1 MDAFIK
7 GFLGLFIAAVIT
19 YIAVGTISAE
29 LDASSARG
37 FMDSA
42 KKEIAESNFSGN
54 VIQEVGRTAKENGYA
69 LEVNVYGKESGKQS
83 AAYGENESGS
93 IGDTQDVECAELV
106 LTYDYSIPIL
116 GSKSTHTVRG
126 NVN

>member
-1 MDAFIK
+1 MYKNYQEINSKKTVMSKVKINQAILIA
-7 GFLGLFIAAVIT
+7 GSFL
-19 YIAVGTISAE
+19 ISWIV
-29 LDASSARG
+29 
-37 FMDSA
+37 
-42 KKEIAESNFSGN
+42 KQN
-54 VIQEVGRTAKENGYA
+54 VTNGYA

>member
-7 GFLGLFIAAVIT
+7 GFLGLFIAAMIT

-54 VIQEVGRTAKENGYA
+54 VIQEVVMLLKLMCTAKRVESRVLFMVRMKAEA
-69 LEVNVYGKESGKQS
+69 LE
-83 AAYGENESGS
+83 
-93 IGDTQDVECAELV
+93 
-106 LTYDYSIPIL
+106 IP
-116 GSKSTHTVRG
+116 RM
-126 NVN
+126 

>member
-54 VIQEVGRTAKENGYA
+54 VIQEVGRTAKEMVMLLKLMCMAKRVESRVLLMVRMKAEA
-69 LEVNVYGKESGKQS
+69 LE
-83 AAYGENESGS
+83 
-93 IGDTQDVECAELV
+93 
-106 LTYDYSIPIL
+106 IP
-116 GSKSTHTVRG
+116 RM
-126 NVN
+126 

>member
-7 GFLGLFIAAVIT
+7 GFLGLFIAAMIT

-69 LEVNVYGKESGKQS
+69 LEVNVYGKKHTYSKGERKLMQSIIKQIGGVMIEI
-83 AAYGENESGS
+83 ALYLPLIGIFS
-93 IGDTQDVECAELV
+93 IL
-106 LTYDYSIPIL
+106 LRYLS
-116 GSKSTHTVRG
+116 S
-126 NVN
+126 